1 MEVEHTEQH
10 AEPAELDHHVLALAE
25 FGDAGLPDREGL
37 LLFGCV
43 RPDTER
49 APDMVQ
55 DDRRLREGARQ
66 IGKFYQL
73 RMI

>member
-10 AEPAELDHHVLALAE
+10 AEPAKLDNDVLALAE
-25 FGDAGLPDREGL
+25 CGDAGLPHREGFL
-37 LLFGCV
+37 LLV
-43 RPDTER
+43 RVRADAER
-49 APDMVQ
+49 SPDMVQ